1 MNPEQIATVTLAE
14 QIANITLAE
23 VVAWFLAAAAAIV
36 TLFKLWDVI
45 AARLKPQKDL
55 RETVNEHDRR
65 LKRDKE
71 RLDKQDEAN
80 AVIFRALYAQINH
93 ELSGNG
99 NDILRKSRDEIQDY
113 LTNR

>member
-1 MNPEQIATVTLAE
+1 MESMTLGD
-14 QIANITLAE
+14 
-23 VVAWFLAAAAAIV
+23 AWAWLLAAAAAIV
-36 TLFKLWDVI
+36 TLSKVGDII

-55 RETVNEHDRR
+55 RDKVAEHDRM
-65 LKRDKE
+65 LSRDKQ

-93 ELSGNG
+93 EISGNG
-99 NDILRKSRDEIQDY
+99 DDILRHSRDEIQDY